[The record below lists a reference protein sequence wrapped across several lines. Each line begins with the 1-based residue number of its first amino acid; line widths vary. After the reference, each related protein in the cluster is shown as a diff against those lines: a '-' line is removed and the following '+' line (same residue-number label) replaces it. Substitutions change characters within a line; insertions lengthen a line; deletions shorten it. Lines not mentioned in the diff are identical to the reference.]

1 MARFGRSTIYLTGAG
16 VLLLVAFAAFL
27 IIDLGSRSVD
37 PSSLPVIQLG
47 QLLGNHLGIGWT
59 SGSHTADYVPMVAV
73 GPGAEHFQGFIQ
85 NTDVF
90 HHYLALAKI
99 DFRNPE
105 VPLLAECGPTA
116 EEVEMAEAYWSAEA
130 IA

>member
-47 QLLGNHLGIGWT
+47 QPTSATPGETSGRPGPGLQQPDGSSPTTASLLGSATTGSTVRETINGGVHTGTTGRSSGGSPGT
-59 SGSHTADYVPMVAV
+59 SGTSGAGASRATATT
-73 GPGAEHFQGFIQ
+73 GG
-85 NTDVF
+85 
-90 HHYLALAKI
+90 
-99 DFRNPE
+99 R
-105 VPLLAECGPTA
+105 
-116 EEVEMAEAYWSAEA
+116 
-130 IA
+130 